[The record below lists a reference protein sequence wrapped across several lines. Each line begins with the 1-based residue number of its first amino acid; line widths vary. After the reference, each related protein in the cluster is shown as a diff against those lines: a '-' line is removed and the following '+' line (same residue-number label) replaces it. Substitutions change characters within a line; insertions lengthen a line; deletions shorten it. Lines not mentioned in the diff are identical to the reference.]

1 MMQTFNILQS
11 KSKIYSS
18 LEALHKYHWIV
29 WNYNSFLSL
38 NLLHLLNQKYIFFE
52 AGKEQLLL
60 NLVFLLVTLS
70 KINRL
75 CLGDETKS
83 GEKKK
88 INASSSCE
96 DKMLSLIGLRQE
108 TIN

>member
-1 MMQTFNILQS
+1 MQTFNILQS

-38 NLLHLLNQKYIFFE
+38 NLLHLLNQKYICFRSE
-52 AGKEQLLL
+52 KRIALLITKFS
-60 NLVFLLVTLS
+60 FLLVTLS
-70 KINRL
+70 KINTL

-83 GEKKK
+83 GEKQ
-88 INASSSCE
+88 
-96 DKMLSLIGLRQE
+96 R
-108 TIN
+108 